1 MFNLYINRAV
11 ELSLTF
17 LKIDDSSVLFVVV
30 EISLT
35 VDTSISEYE
44 YNLEKKFNTL
54 IEILNL
60 YKLFPLLKIVF

>member
-44 YNLEKKFNTL
+44 YNLEKKFNIL

-60 YKLFPLLKIVF
+60 YK

>member
-44 YNLEKKFNTL
+44 YNLEKKFNIL